1 MHQGRL
7 SPLDGGSKSHYTST
21 THFIDPAQT
30 SLSLPP
36 PTLKPSPLCFPSY
49 APLLSSYS
57 CPNLSLLFP
66 PLLAG
71 VRGHSRTGCDLW
83 LKLVGGKQCDGKIF
97 LSPGREATTFAA
109 KGSGGALKL
118 PQRVRAEPGRQTY
131 FTAFG
136 AIKLNLVMMIFNN
149 LLLKNLK

>member
-1 MHQGRL
+1 MPFASVETYFGHVYMERAPHQTRVRFVVE
-7 SPLDGGSKSHYTST
+7 TS
-21 THFIDPAQT
+21 
-30 SLSLPP
+30 
-36 PTLKPSPLCFPSY
+36 
-49 APLLSSYS
+49 
-57 CPNLSLLFP
+57 
-66 PLLAG
+66 
-71 VRGHSRTGCDLW
+71 
-83 LKLVGGKQCDGKIF
+83 GGKQCDGKIF

>member
-36 PTLKPSPLCFPSY
+36 PILKPSPLCFSSY

-83 LKLVGGKQCDGKIF
+83 LKLVGGSNVTERYSF
-97 LSPGREATTFAA
+97 PLAA
-109 KGSGGALKL
+109 KRPHLRLRCLGERLSFPSLSGRSPAAK
-118 PQRVRAEPGRQTY
+118 R
-131 FTAFG
+131 
-136 AIKLNLVMMIFNN
+136 I
-149 LLLKNLK
+149 LLHLEL